1 LKCIWENSL
10 CPNLSLKDSQR
21 MDAFFSCLNF
31 SCPFNLSIPWLCS
44 YYGLLLHWSGKTL
57 IFILKVAHFILLF
70 CCQYILCCSKGFPIF
85 SLTRFLKFHSSFD
98 RSLNSSMVSNQNNID
113 LLLCIGALIF
123 DNRLCHALYSSQIL
137 NLAPN
142 LLAMSMCGMLEGL
155 RVQNLPL

>member
-1 LKCIWENSL
+1 
-10 CPNLSLKDSQR
+10 
-21 MDAFFSCLNF
+21 
-31 SCPFNLSIPWLCS
+31 
-44 YYGLLLHWSGKTL
+44 
-57 IFILKVAHFILLF
+57 
-70 CCQYILCCSKGFPIF
+70 
-85 SLTRFLKFHSSFD
+85 
-98 RSLNSSMVSNQNNID
+98 MVSNQNNID